1 MKPKQAHKK
10 IENNMKQKTHTAN
23 SVEDFINN
31 THKLIK
37 EHKKNIYPKDIKGL
51 FERLGIE

>member
-1 MKPKQAHKK
+1 MKKNVPTK
-10 IENNMKQKTHTAN
+10 IENNMKENKLIISN
-23 SVEDFINN
+23 VEDFINN

-37 EHKKNIYPKDIKGL
+37 EQHKQNIYPKDIRGL

>member
-1 MKPKQAHKK
+1 MKPKQSHKK